1 MVLATFIGR
10 DGMKLVAAGL
20 TLLMLGGCVV
30 PGMAATPNGL
40 GSNPAEAAK
49 LSADMKQAQASAAAQ
64 ASRPGDEAMDCAAIQ
79 AELMA
84 QMQDPNFKAGMASLG
99 AGAQD
104 QKARQDA
111 AMASGKAKAGDAES
125 SAAFTRSA
133 GANLTTMMPQIMRGQ
148 RLNELATAKKC
159 AFLNQKPG

>member
-1 MVLATFIGR
+1 MR
-10 DGMKLVAAGL
+10 LVAAGL
-20 TLLMLGGCVV
+20 AVLVLGGCVM
-30 PGMAATPNGL
+30 PGMSGMPTGIA
-40 GSNPAEAAK
+40 SNPAEAARMN
-49 LSADMKQAQASAAAQ
+49 ADMQQAQASAAAQ
-64 ASRPGDEAMDCAAIQ
+64 ASRPGDETMDCAAIQ

-84 QMQDPNFKAGMASLG
+84 QMQDPTFKAALG
-99 AGAQD
+99 NMTAGAQD

-125 SAAFTRSA
+125 SAAFTKNTSTS
-133 GANLTTMMPQIMRGQ
+133 LTTMMPQIMRGQ